1 FNILPCQIGITELY
15 LKSRVPEFVKERRF
29 ANWIINAR
37 DWNISRN
44 RYWGTP
50 IPLWVSDDYEEIIC
64 VGSLAELEELSGCN
78 KLTDIHRD
86 KIDNITIPSKKGRG
100 VLKRVEEVFDCWF
113 ESGSMPYAQ
122 CHYPFENKEKF
133 EASFPAD
140 FIAEGL
146 DQTRGWF
153 YTLMV
158 LSTHLFNKPAFKNL
172 ITNGLVL
179 ASDGKKMSKRLKNY
193 PEPRIIINAYGADA
207 LRLYLVNSPVVRAE
221 PLRFKEEGVK
231 EVISKVF
238 LPWYNAYRFLDSQV
252 VLLKKNTDIEFKYN
266 PLAKKSE
273 NVMDR
278 WILACT
284 QSLIKFVREEMEAYR
299 LYTVVPRLLNLIEQL
314 TNGYVRF
321 NRKRLK
327 GENGPEDTI
336 DALNTLFE
344 VLLTLSRVLASFTPF
359 LTEHI
364 YQNLKKYLPPS
375 DSNEDTRSVHF
386 LSFPEVRNEYFD
398 SEIER
403 RMSRMQAV
411 IDLGRVIREKKN
423 IGLKTPLKELVVIHS
438 NSQYLSD
445 VMSLENYIVE
455 ELNIKN
461 LLATSDESKYGIKYR
476 AEADWKV
483 LGQKL
488 KKDAVKVKNALP
500 KLTSE
505 QVKDFVYNKEI
516 LIDGIKVIEE
526 DLQIIR
532 YFEDANSHYETSTD
546 KDVLILLDVRVYNDL
561 QEEGWAREIVN
572 RVQRLRKKAGL
583 QPTDPVLTYY
593 RFIEDIDNQI
603 ETVLKTQSDII
614 IKTLK
619 RPLLPITEKIDG
631 AEVIIEEV
639 QDKMP
644 SQEHNLAGERQAAT
658 CNIPDLNN
666 LVPDSVSNDKKD
678 AEFPESKITTE
689 DKNDNVIQKDTPIN
703 NHYNKTRDTNA
714 QNIEPMDWTPTKS
727 DGSLP
732 SPVRSRSRSGSDSES
747 PSSNKSVTVNLIPL
761 TDSISFASKHLIFAP
776 DQEMKVGRVSG
787 SRNQKEAKAENGVF
801 ICDVM
806 SREHAILKEEN
817 GKILIKDTKS
827 THGTFVN
834 NIRLGDGTQD
844 SEWREL
850 DHGDIITFGHSVRRN
865 QNLYKHL
872 SACVFYPKGK
882 RDLPNIPISLNGNSA
897 IGHAIDAEKPQSD
910 KFESQALSATM
921 TNIAQIQDPS
931 LESSAR
937 STTSNNKE
945 EKTAEIQSNNI
956 AQKASDDQVA
966 SANDTSASDHGKNVY
981 TESKSREIEKPE
993 SPNEVNRADEPVIT
1007 TPANLAPTNS
1017 SSNVSMN
1024 QMKHISAVKLEK
1036 RTVTDIT
1043 NKTEAH
1049 PLKEEIISS
1058 DDFRKTDDTKPV
1070 TPAITPDPSPIEAPA
1085 DDPDNKSSA
1094 SSVLIKEQIT
1104 SQALVEIKPRI
1115 PCMDINEKEY
1125 SASNGEG
1132 PSYYKDATIINIPP
1146 RKRKFEDVDD
1156 YNLYNLHQVEM
1167 LKKRIAELESRANK
1181 RRRWELIASTVVG
1194 MAAGVVGLG

>member
-1 FNILPCQIGITELY
+1 YFQELYEKGQVYRGVKIMPFSTACTTPLANFEAAQNYKDVNDPAIVISFPLVNEPDVLLLAWTTTPWTLPSNLALCTNPNYEYIKIKDEASGHTYILLEKCLNILYKDPKKAKYVVLEKILGKDMKGWEYIPLFEYFVPKGKGFIVLNDTYVTDDSGTGIVHQAPAFGEDDHRICLENNIITEDGFLPCPVNEQGLFTSEVTDFAGMHVKDADKNIQKF
-15 LKSRVPEFVKERRF
+15 LKQKNRLIIQSQIKHSYPFCWRSDTPLIYKAVPSWFVRVKSIIPDLLKNNQETYWVPDFVKEKRF

-37 DWNISRN
+37 DWNVSRN

-64 VGSLAELEELSGCN
+64 IGSLAELEELSGCD

-86 KIDNITIPSKKGRG
+86 KIDHITIPSKKGKG
-100 VLKRVEEVFDCWF
+100 TLKRVEEVFDCWF

-158 LSTHLFNKPAFKNL
+158 LSTHLFNKLAFKNL

-179 ASDGKKMSKRLKNY
+179 AADGKKMSKRLKNY
-193 PEPRIIINAYGADA
+193 PEPQTVINAYGADS

-221 PLRFKEEGVK
+221 PLKFKEEGVK

-238 LPWYNAYRFLDSQV
+238 LPWYNAYRFFDSQV
-252 VLLKKNTDIEFKYN
+252 VLLKKDTGIEFKYN
-266 PLAKKSE
+266 PIAKKSE

-321 NRKRLK
+321 NHKRLK

-336 DALNTLFE
+336 NALNTLFE
-344 VLLTLSRVLASFTPF
+344 VLLTLCRVMASFTPF

-364 YQNLKKYLPPS
+364 YQNLKKYLPSS
-375 DSNEDTRSVHF
+375 DSNEDIRSVHF

-398 SEIER
+398 SDIER

-411 IDLGRVIREKKN
+411 IDLGRIIREKKN
-423 IGLKTPLKELVVIHS
+423 IGLKTPLKELVVIHLD
-438 NSQYLSD
+438 SQYLSD
-445 VMSLENYIVE
+445 VLSLENYIIE
-455 ELNIKN
+455 ELNIKS
-461 LLATSDESKYGIKYR
+461 LLVTSDESKYGIKYR

-505 QVKDFVYNKEI
+505 EVKDFIHNKEI
-516 LIDGIKVIEE
+516 LIDGIKVVEE
-526 DLQIIR
+526 DLQVVR

-546 KDVLILLDVRVYNDL
+546 KDVLILLDVKIYDDL
-561 QEEGWAREIVN
+561 QEEGLAREVVN

-593 RFIEDIDNQI
+593 KFIKDVNSQI

-614 IKTLK
+614 VKTLK
-619 RPLLPITEKIDG
+619 RPLLPIADKIDG
-631 AEVIIEEV
+631 VEVIIEEE
-639 QDKMP
+639 QEKMP
-644 SQEHNLAGERQAAT
+644 SQEHNLVAERQAAT
-658 CNIPDLNN
+658 HGVPDLDN
-666 LVPDSVSNDKKD
+666 LVPDSVSNHKKD
-678 AEFPESKITTE
+678 AEFSESRITAE
-689 DKNDNVIQKDTPIN
+689 EKSDNASQKDTPIKN
-703 NHYNKTRDTNA
+703 QYNQTRDTTV
-714 QNIEPMDWTPTKS
+714 QNTEPMDWTPTKS

-732 SPVRSRSRSGSDSES
+732 SPVRSRSRSGSES
-747 PSSNKSVTVNLIPL
+747 PSPNKSVAVNLIPL
-761 TDSISFASKHLIFAP
+761 TDSISFTSKHLLFTP
-776 DQEMKVGRVSG
+776 DQEVKVGRVSG
-787 SRNQKEAKAENGVF
+787 SRNQKEARADNGVF

-834 NIRLGDGTQD
+834 SIRLGDGTKD
-844 SEWREL
+844 SEWRVL
-850 DHGDIITFGHSVRRN
+850 HHGDIITFGHSVRRN

-882 RDLPNIPISLNGNSA
+882 KDVPNIPISLNGNSV
-897 IGHAIDAEKPQSD
+897 IGHAID
-910 KFESQALSATM
+910 SAK
-921 TNIAQIQDPS
+921 NQPDRLEGQIP
-931 LESSAR
+931 
-937 STTSNNKE
+937 
-945 EKTAEIQSNNI
+945 
-956 AQKASDDQVA
+956 
-966 SANDTSASDHGKNVY
+966 
-981 TESKSREIEKPE
+981 
-993 SPNEVNRADEPVIT
+993 
-1007 TPANLAPTNS
+1007 
-1017 SSNVSMN
+1017 
-1024 QMKHISAVKLEK
+1024 
-1036 RTVTDIT
+1036 
-1043 NKTEAH
+1043 
-1049 PLKEEIISS
+1049 
-1058 DDFRKTDDTKPV
+1058 
-1070 TPAITPDPSPIEAPA
+1070 
-1085 DDPDNKSSA
+1085 
-1094 SSVLIKEQIT
+1094 
-1104 SQALVEIKPRI
+1104 
-1115 PCMDINEKEY
+1115 
-1125 SASNGEG
+1125 
-1132 PSYYKDATIINIPP
+1132 
-1146 RKRKFEDVDD
+1146 
-1156 YNLYNLHQVEM
+1156 
-1167 LKKRIAELESRANK
+1167 
-1181 RRRWELIASTVVG
+1181 
-1194 MAAGVVGLG
+1194 